1 MHLIEYSNYEIK
13 PTDECFLIK
22 PFRDLFHADRTK
34 NKDKFM
40 QQLSVVYFLVDPR
53 SSYNYILNED
63 ERLKEIIAQE
73 GLPKDFKIDGKL
85 AEAIEIY
92 KKHIIT
98 SSYLLLQDTKIA
110 VNNVRTFLRN
120 VDLTAVDDKGKPVYT
135 IQSVTSAIKQI
146 PQLAKDLVEAERMIT
161 KEIAEQGRARGGNDA
176 KSLFDDGIKLD

>member
-63 ERLKEIIAQE
+63 DRLKEIIAQE

-110 VNNVRTFLRN
+110 VDNVRTFLRN

-146 PQLAKDLVEAERMIT
+146 PQLAKDLVEAEKMIT
-161 KEIAEQGRARGGNDA
+161 KEIEEQGRARGGNDA